1 MGIVKFFWIASL
13 TSVIGSGYAQS
24 VNSITQV
31 GDKLEMQCGQHRI
44 VLTCGHSDEIA
55 TRQKT
60 YPRLC
65 NDNKV
70 EFIAKDGSSKT
81 FTTFTKGQ
89 HRDKT
94 SVRLICTALIPI
106 NLFQVSVQTHDTAW
120 SFGVL
125 FSEQGMRLNDDSGKA
140 LQPKGY
146 PSYTYGT
153 DYKESKTIG
162 RVQIKEGK

>member
-81 FTTFTKGQ
+81 FTTYTKGQ

-94 SVRLICTALIPI
+94 AVSAVCKVLQPI
-106 NLFQVSVQTHDTAW
+106 NVYELVLWTHDTVSNFAIP
-120 SFGVL
+120 
-125 FSEQGMRLNDDSGKA
+125 FSEAGVRLNDDTGTDH
-140 LQPKGY
+140 QPKGY

-153 DYKESKTIG
+153 DYKESKTVG
-162 RVQIKEGK
+162 RIQVKERK